1 MITCNEL
8 SAFYKANKIE
18 LSQSVSILKREWC
31 PFAQRIGRCDY
42 MCSANSFCVENIQEI
57 LKVSEEARNRFAV
70 ITWRAQ
76 YVRSKIADTTE
87 LPKLGKNNFGETKSD
102 FMKEIRRA
110 GGSNVVRPAIS
121 GTAQALL
128 ALYDVEGPEVACES

>member
-1 MITCNEL
+1 MLTVQEL
-8 SAFYKANKIE
+8 SAFHEASKIE
-18 LSQSVSILKREWC
+18 LSQTVSILRREWC

-87 LPKLGKNNFGETKSD
+87 LPKLGKNKFGETKSD
-102 FMKEIRRA
+102 FMGAIRRA
-110 GGSNVVRPAIS
+110 GGSTVVQPANS

-128 ALYDVEGPEVACES
+128 AFYDIEGPEVACES